1 MCRMLIS
8 YSRIGNNCIGHYK
21 RGIGLGMT
29 VMFGNIGGVIASNV
43 YRIQDAPRY
52 TRGRKPHFDY
62 WVTLEMLT
70 ARSRYQTYLR
80 WHS

>member
-1 MCRMLIS
+1 MVWTPSRNLHSYPMCRMLIS
-8 YSRIGNNCIGHYK
+8 RSRIGNNCIGHYK

-52 TRGRKPHFDY
+52 TRGREP
-62 WVTLEMLT
+62 
-70 ARSRYQTYLR
+70 YLLAPYG
-80 WHS
+80 SNATC

>member
-1 MCRMLIS
+1 MYPTLTGS
-8 YSRIGNNCIGHYK
+8 YRIGNNCIGHYK

-52 TRGRKPHFDY
+52 TRGRES
-62 WVTLEMLT
+62 VLIIGSISE
-70 ARSRYQTYLR
+70 R
-80 WHS
+80 